1 MNILDR
7 IVSRY
12 KQNGI
17 KGLINTLKTKIK
29 SKYYKPRIVINKNY
43 ETIILG
49 NSYGGKGILD
59 LPGLRNSKIV
69 SCGLGEDASFD
80 IEFASKYNA
89 TVIIV
94 DPTPRSIS
102 YYNKIIKKIK
112 SKDKNPKE
120 LKVENKINETYD
132 LTRIKE
138 KQLILEKFA
147 LWTKKT
153 ILNFY
158 LPLNKN
164 HVSHSIVNFQNS
176 YELDDKYEHIKVK
189 TITISEIMRKHN
201 LKIIELLK
209 LDIEGAEV
217 KVLEKMLLDQ
227 IYPNQI
233 CVEFDGLNFPCRK
246 AKSDFEKIDSMLRD
260 NNYSLIYYDGLAD
273 FTYLLN
279 STN

>member
-1 MNILDR
+1 M
-7 IVSRY
+7 
-12 KQNGI
+12 
-17 KGLINTLKTKIK
+17 
-29 SKYYKPRIVINKNY
+29 
-43 ETIILG
+43 
-49 NSYGGKGILD
+49 
-59 LPGLRNSKIV
+59 
-69 SCGLGEDASFD
+69 
-80 IEFASKYNA
+80 
-89 TVIIV
+89 
-94 DPTPRSIS
+94 DPTPRSIA
-102 YYNKIIKKIK
+102 YFNKIK
-112 SKDKNPKE
+112 SKLKNPKE
-120 LKVENKINETYD
+120 LKVENKINNTYD
-132 LTRIKE
+132 LSRINE

-176 YELDDKYEHIKVK
+176 YELDDKHEHIKVK
-189 TITISEIMRKHN
+189 TITISEIMKKHN

-209 LDIEGAEV
+209 LDIEGAEIE
-217 KVLEKMLLDQ
+217 VLEKMLLDQ

-246 AKSDFEKIDSMLRD
+246 AKSDFEKIDLMLRD

-279 STN
+279 SKN

>member
-12 KQNGI
+12 KENGI

-29 SKYYKPRIVINKNY
+29 FKYYKPRIVINNNY

-59 LPGLRNSKIV
+59 LPSLKNSKIV

-94 DPTPRSIS
+94 DPTPRSIA
-102 YYNKIIKKIK
+102 YFNKIK
-112 SKDKNPKE
+112 SKLKNPKE
-120 LKVENKINETYD
+120 LKVESKVNNTYD
-132 LTRIKE
+132 LSKINE

-158 LPLNKN
+158 LPLNKD

-176 YELDDKYEHIKVK
+176 YELDDKHEHIKVK
-189 TITISEIMRKHN
+189 TITISEIMKKHN

-217 KVLEKMLLDQ
+217 EVLEKMLLDQ

-246 AKSDFEKIDSMLRD
+246 AKSDFEKIDFMLRD

-279 STN
+279 SKN